1 MTSQINP
8 ESNNYDA
15 AYPVAGQDNNT
26 IGFRQNFASIQQN
39 FQYAKDEITALQ
51 TNTVQAGGN
60 VLNDLNGAVLY
71 DAKLQN
77 QSYADINLGNTANI
91 ANVNYTV
98 AAYQTLTP
106 TANTTISFS
115 GLPANAAAIL
125 TLSIT
130 ANAASN
136 IATPYTVTIPNVSS
150 ATSGVIGLSGNTLS
164 FPRTNSTNA
173 GTHTYQLLTT
183 TGGSAFTI
191 TPLSTTTQPLNS
203 TSEDVAPSANV
214 NLGVSD
220 SYFSTSTALSGV
232 VITGTGGTF
241 TCTAAS
247 KTLVIGDKITI
258 SGTYGGSGSIV
269 GYSDPTSYY
278 IIATNGSTT
287 FTLSASL
294 GGGAITTTA
303 GTPTGLTYTVTETA
317 TLPAGVNGQVKVLA
331 MLADSGD
338 MEITVTNAGWKTSG
352 TGTITFDT
360 IGDACTL
367 KYINSKW
374 FCIGNNGCV
383 FA

>member
-125 TLSIT
+125 TLSIE
-130 ANAASN
+130 ASAASN
-136 IATPYTVTIPNVSS
+136 IANPYTITIPNASS
-150 ATSGVIGLSGNTLS
+150 STSGVIGLSGNTLS
-164 FPRTNSTNA
+164 FPRTNSTIA

-191 TPLSTTTQPLNS
+191 TPLSTPTQPLNS
-203 TSEDVAPSANV
+203 TSEDVADVANV
-214 NLGVSD
+214 SLGVSD
-220 SYFSTSTALSGV
+220 SYFSTN
-232 VITGTGGTF
+232 
-241 TCTAAS
+241 AA
-247 KTLVIGDKITI
+247 
-258 SGTYGGSGSIV
+258 
-269 GYSDPTSYY
+269 
-278 IIATNGSTT
+278 
-287 FTLSASL
+287 
-294 GGGAITTTA
+294 
-303 GTPTGLTYTVTETA
+303 ETA

-331 MLADSGD
+331 MLADGGD
-338 MEITVTNAGWKTSG
+338 MVITVTNAGWKTSG

>member
-39 FQYAKDEITALQ
+39 LQYAKDEITALQ
-51 TNTVQAGGN
+51 ANTVQSGAN
-60 VLNDLNGAVLY
+60 VLNDLNGAVIY

-136 IATPYTVTIPNVSS
+136 IATPYTITIPNASS
-150 ATSGVIGLSGNTLS
+150 STSGVIGLSGNTLS

-191 TPLSTTTQPLNS
+191 TPLSTPTQPLNS
-203 TSEDVAPSANV
+203 TSEDVAASANV
-214 NLGVSD
+214 SLGVSD
-220 SYFSTSTALSGV
+220 SYFSTS
-232 VITGTGGTF
+232 
-241 TCTAAS
+241 AA
-247 KTLVIGDKITI
+247 
-258 SGTYGGSGSIV
+258 
-269 GYSDPTSYY
+269 
-278 IIATNGSTT
+278 
-287 FTLSASL
+287 
-294 GGGAITTTA
+294 
-303 GTPTGLTYTVTETA
+303 ETA
-317 TLPAGVNGQVKVLA
+317 TLPAGVSGQVKVVA
-331 MLADSGD
+331 MLADGGD
-338 MEITVTNAGWKTSG
+338 MVITVTNAGWKTSG

>member
-51 TNTVQAGGN
+51 SNTVLTGAN

-77 QSYADINLGNTANI
+77 QSYADISLGNA
-91 ANVNYTV
+91 ANVTNINYAV

-115 GLPANAAAIL
+115 GLPANAAAVL

-136 IATPYTVTIPNVSS
+136 IATPYTVTIANASTS
-150 ATSGVIGLSGNTLS
+150 TSGVIGLSGNTLS

-183 TGGSAFTI
+183 TGGSSFTI
-191 TPLSTTTQPLNS
+191 TPLSTPTQPLNA
-203 TSEDVAPSANV
+203 TSEDVANAANV
-214 NLGVSD
+214 SLGVSD
-220 SYFSTSTALSGV
+220 SYFST
-232 VITGTGGTF
+232 
-241 TCTAAS
+241 AA
-247 KTLVIGDKITI
+247 
-258 SGTYGGSGSIV
+258 
-269 GYSDPTSYY
+269 
-278 IIATNGSTT
+278 A
-287 FTLSASL
+287 
-294 GGGAITTTA
+294 
-303 GTPTGLTYTVTETA
+303 ETA

-331 MLADSGD
+331 MLARVGN
-338 MEITVTNAGWKTSG
+338 MVITVTNAGWKTSG
-352 TGTITFDT
+352 TGTITFDA
-360 IGDACTL
+360 IGEACTL
-367 KYINSKW
+367 KYINNKW
-374 FCIGNNGCV
+374 FCIGNNGCT

>member
-60 VLNDLNGAVLY
+60 VLNDLNGAVIY

-115 GLPANAAAIL
+115 GLPANAAAVL

-136 IATPYTVTIPNVSS
+136 IANPYTVTIPNASS
-150 ATSGVIGLSGNTLS
+150 STSGVIGLSGNTLS

-191 TPLSTTTQPLNS
+191 TPLSTPTQPLNA
-203 TSEDVAPSANV
+203 TSEDVANVANV
-214 NLGVSD
+214 SLGVSD
-220 SYFSTSTALSGV
+220 SYFSTS
-232 VITGTGGTF
+232 
-241 TCTAAS
+241 AAE
-247 KTLVIGDKITI
+247 I
-258 SGTYGGSGSIV
+258 
-269 GYSDPTSYY
+269 
-278 IIATNGSTT
+278 
-287 FTLSASL
+287 
-294 GGGAITTTA
+294 
-303 GTPTGLTYTVTETA
+303 A

-331 MLADSGD
+331 MLADGGD

>member
-106 TANTTISFS
+106 TADTTISFS
-115 GLPANAAAIL
+115 GLPANAAAVL
-125 TLSIT
+125 TLSIE
-130 ANAASN
+130 AKASSN
-136 IATPYTVTIPNVSS
+136 IATPYTITIPNASS
-150 ATSGVIGLSGNTLS
+150 STSGVIGLSGNTLS

-191 TPLSTTTQPLNS
+191 TPLSTPTQPLNS
-203 TSEDVAPSANV
+203 TSEDVAASANV
-214 NLGVSD
+214 SLGVSD
-220 SYFSTSTALSGV
+220 SYFSTGV
-232 VITGTGGTF
+232 
-241 TCTAAS
+241 A
-247 KTLVIGDKITI
+247 
-258 SGTYGGSGSIV
+258 
-269 GYSDPTSYY
+269 
-278 IIATNGSTT
+278 
-287 FTLSASL
+287 
-294 GGGAITTTA
+294 
-303 GTPTGLTYTVTETA
+303 ETA
-317 TLPAGVNGQVKVLA
+317 TLPAGVSGQVKVLA
-331 MLADSGD
+331 MLADGGD
-338 MEITVTNAGWKTSG
+338 MVITVTNAGWKSSG
-352 TGTITFDT
+352 TGTITFDA

-374 FCIGNNGCV
+374 FCIGNNGCT

>member
-60 VLNDLNGAVLY
+60 VLNDLNGAVIY

-115 GLPANAAAIL
+115 GLPANAAAVL

-136 IATPYTVTIPNVSS
+136 IANPYTVTIPNASS
-150 ATSGVIGLSGNTLS
+150 STSGVIGLSGNTLS

-191 TPLSTTTQPLNS
+191 TPLSTPTQPLNA
-203 TSEDVAPSANV
+203 TSEDVANVANV
-214 NLGVSD
+214 SLGVSD
-220 SYFSTSTALSGV
+220 SYFSTS
-232 VITGTGGTF
+232 
-241 TCTAAS
+241 AAE
-247 KTLVIGDKITI
+247 I
-258 SGTYGGSGSIV
+258 
-269 GYSDPTSYY
+269 
-278 IIATNGSTT
+278 
-287 FTLSASL
+287 
-294 GGGAITTTA
+294 
-303 GTPTGLTYTVTETA
+303 A

-331 MLADSGD
+331 MLADGGD
-338 MEITVTNAGWKTSG
+338 MVITVTNAGWKTSG
-352 TGTITFDT
+352 TGTITFAT

>member
-15 AYPVAGQDNNT
+15 AYPIAGQDNNT

-60 VLNDLNGAVLY
+60 VLNDLNGAVIY

-77 QSYADINLGNTANI
+77 QSYADINLGNTANV

-125 TLSIT
+125 TLSIE
-130 ANAASN
+130 ASAASN
-136 IATPYTVTIPNVSS
+136 IANPYTITIPNASS
-150 ATSGVIGLSGNTLS
+150 STSGVIGLSGNTLS
-164 FPRTNSTNA
+164 FPRTNSTIA

-191 TPLSTTTQPLNS
+191 TPLSTPTQPLNS
-203 TSEDVAPSANV
+203 TSEDVAASANV
-214 NLGVSD
+214 SLGVSD
-220 SYFSTSTALSGV
+220 SYFSTG
-232 VITGTGGTF
+232 
-241 TCTAAS
+241 AA
-247 KTLVIGDKITI
+247 
-258 SGTYGGSGSIV
+258 
-269 GYSDPTSYY
+269 
-278 IIATNGSTT
+278 
-287 FTLSASL
+287 
-294 GGGAITTTA
+294 
-303 GTPTGLTYTVTETA
+303 ETA
-317 TLPAGVNGQVKVLA
+317 TLPAGVSGQVKVLA
-331 MLADSGD
+331 MLADGGD
-338 MEITVTNAGWKTSG
+338 MVITVTNAGWKSSG

>member
-60 VLNDLNGAVLY
+60 VLNDLNGAVIY

-106 TANTTISFS
+106 TADTTISFS

-136 IATPYTVTIPNVSS
+136 IATPYTITIPNASS
-150 ATSGVIGLSGNTLS
+150 STSGVIGLSGNTLS

-191 TPLSTTTQPLNS
+191 TPLSTPTQPLNS
-203 TSEDVAPSANV
+203 TSEDVAASANV
-214 NLGVSD
+214 SLGVSD
-220 SYFSTSTALSGV
+220 SYFSTS
-232 VITGTGGTF
+232 
-241 TCTAAS
+241 AA
-247 KTLVIGDKITI
+247 
-258 SGTYGGSGSIV
+258 
-269 GYSDPTSYY
+269 
-278 IIATNGSTT
+278 
-287 FTLSASL
+287 
-294 GGGAITTTA
+294 
-303 GTPTGLTYTVTETA
+303 ETA
-317 TLPAGVNGQVKVLA
+317 TLPAGVSGQVKVLA
-331 MLADSGD
+331 MLADGGD
-338 MEITVTNAGWKTSG
+338 MVITVTNAGWKTSG

>member
-60 VLNDLNGAVLY
+60 VLNDLNGAVIY

-106 TANTTISFS
+106 TADTTISFS

-136 IATPYTVTIPNVSS
+136 IATPYTVTIPNASS
-150 ATSGVIGLSGNTLS
+150 STSGVIGLSGNTLS

-191 TPLSTTTQPLNS
+191 TPLSTPTQPLNS
-203 TSEDVAPSANV
+203 TSEDVAASANV
-214 NLGVSD
+214 SLGVSD
-220 SYFSTSTALSGV
+220 SYFSTG
-232 VITGTGGTF
+232 
-241 TCTAAS
+241 AA
-247 KTLVIGDKITI
+247 
-258 SGTYGGSGSIV
+258 
-269 GYSDPTSYY
+269 
-278 IIATNGSTT
+278 
-287 FTLSASL
+287 
-294 GGGAITTTA
+294 
-303 GTPTGLTYTVTETA
+303 ETA
-317 TLPAGVNGQVKVLA
+317 TLPAGVSGQVKVLA
-331 MLADSGD
+331 MLADGGD
-338 MEITVTNAGWKTSG
+338 MVITVTNAGWKTSG

>member
-39 FQYAKDEITALQ
+39 LQYAKDEITALQ
-51 TNTVQAGGN
+51 ANTVQSGAN
-60 VLNDLNGAVLY
+60 VLNDLNGAVIY

-106 TANTTISFS
+106 TADTTISFS

-136 IATPYTVTIPNVSS
+136 IATPYTITIPNASS
-150 ATSGVIGLSGNTLS
+150 STSGVIGLSGNTLS

-191 TPLSTTTQPLNS
+191 TPLSTPTQPLNS
-203 TSEDVAPSANV
+203 TSEDVAASANV
-214 NLGVSD
+214 SLGVSD
-220 SYFSTSTALSGV
+220 SYFSTS
-232 VITGTGGTF
+232 
-241 TCTAAS
+241 AA
-247 KTLVIGDKITI
+247 
-258 SGTYGGSGSIV
+258 
-269 GYSDPTSYY
+269 
-278 IIATNGSTT
+278 
-287 FTLSASL
+287 
-294 GGGAITTTA
+294 
-303 GTPTGLTYTVTETA
+303 ETA
-317 TLPAGVNGQVKVLA
+317 TLPAGVSGQVKVLA
-331 MLADSGD
+331 MLADGGD
-338 MEITVTNAGWKTSG
+338 MVITVTNAGWKTSG

>member
-39 FQYAKDEITALQ
+39 LQYAKDEITALQ
-51 TNTVQAGGN
+51 ANTVQSGAN
-60 VLNDLNGAVLY
+60 VLNDLNGAVIY

-106 TANTTISFS
+106 TADTTISFS

-136 IATPYTVTIPNVSS
+136 IATPYTVTIPNASS
-150 ATSGVIGLSGNTLS
+150 STSGVIGLSGNTLS

-191 TPLSTTTQPLNS
+191 TPLSTPTQPLNS
-203 TSEDVAPSANV
+203 TSEDVAASANV
-214 NLGVSD
+214 SLGVSD
-220 SYFSTSTALSGV
+220 SYFSTS
-232 VITGTGGTF
+232 
-241 TCTAAS
+241 AA
-247 KTLVIGDKITI
+247 
-258 SGTYGGSGSIV
+258 
-269 GYSDPTSYY
+269 
-278 IIATNGSTT
+278 
-287 FTLSASL
+287 
-294 GGGAITTTA
+294 
-303 GTPTGLTYTVTETA
+303 ETA
-317 TLPAGVNGQVKVLA
+317 TLPAGVSGQVKVLA
-331 MLADSGD
+331 MLADGGD
-338 MEITVTNAGWKTSG
+338 MVITVTNAGWKTSG